1 MTSNTRRF
9 AVKLLPALLALQ
21 GGAALAFEPI
31 KFDDGST
38 LDVSLKVNYVNMR
51 RTQAPTT
58 INDYEYQ
65 PSKPS
70 TVAVAPGVRGTM
82 WRPAVDMFT
91 QWETRMNTDD
101 GTNAVAKSGTI
112 SNRVSALMDIDYKK
126 DNYRVFARVN
136 AFRDQAIFG
145 KKPGISPGT
154 YNMDGPQDE
163 YTETAKKF
171 AGQRTR
177 LLDIYA
183 QGRWYVGDEGKP
195 LFVRVGRQVV
205 NWGEGLIFQGIG
217 SSMNPNDQI
226 KGMTPGLPAAEAFL
240 PTEQIYATYGV
251 SEDLTLMAYK
261 KWKFRPTEFAPAGTY
276 WSAEDLLA
284 PGGIMQTAF
293 EWPAFFSNAQL
304 EQLKQLFGGHALEAY
319 GAYRSPDVGAKN
331 GGQWGLGLKYQWT
344 DATDIGLYH
353 LRYTET
359 VPSAEFGFGTTY
371 WKRNQ
376 GMVSGVRGGKHPF
389 DINAALLTSLNY
401 LTPFPNT
408 YYARYMNDI
417 ELTGA
422 SFSTVFGDWQMSG
435 EAAYRNG
442 VPVMMGDHHYELAR
456 GRTISANIS
465 ALRAW
470 AGTSPLWSWTQA
482 DTVILGG
489 ELAVQHLTGY
499 KKPGY
504 APMPKFGN
512 PALHYWPN
520 AVLGNIGS
528 SLACLS
534 PTACIEGQPG
544 SFLSPGMAQVPAIPD
559 GVMADR
565 TGVATALRLELGY
578 TPWPEW
584 ELSIPIFYFRQ
595 FTGMG
600 ASPGG
605 WNSGLTGK
613 GSSRMTVET
622 KFSYRKNLELSFTMA
637 RFMGEVDLRF
647 HNFNP
652 FADRDFVAVGAGYN
666 F

>member
-1 MTSNTRRF
+1 MTSGTRRF

-21 GGAALAFEPI
+21 GGAALAFETI

-51 RTQAPTT
+51 RIQAPTT
-58 INDYEYQ
+58 INDYVAELSDQ
-65 PSKPS
+65 A
-70 TVAVAPGVRGTM
+70 TVAVTPGVKGTL
-82 WRPAVDMFT
+82 WRPAVDKFT

-101 GTNAVAKSGTI
+101 GTNSVAKDGTI

-136 AFRDQAIFG
+136 AFRDQVLFE
-145 KKPGISPGT
+145 KKAGISPGT
-154 YNMDGPQDE
+154 YNMDGPHDE
-163 YTETAKKF
+163 YTEIAKKL

-183 QGRWYVGDEGKP
+183 QGRWYVGEEGNP

-251 SEDLTLMAYK
+251 NEDLTLMAYK

-276 WSAEDLLA
+276 WSAEDLMA

-293 EWPAFFSNAQL
+293 EWPAFFSDAQL
-304 EQLKQLFGGHALEAY
+304 EQLRQLFRGYPLEAY
-319 GAYRSPDVGAKN
+319 GGYRTPDVGKKN

-359 VPSAEFGFGTTY
+359 VPSTEFGYSTTY
-371 WKRNQ
+371 WRRNH
-376 GMVSGVRGGKHPF
+376 GLVSGVKGVAGIPY
-389 DINAALLTSLNY
+389 DVSATLLTALNY
-401 LTPFPNT
+401 LTPFPST
-408 YYARYMNDI
+408 YYASYMNDI
-417 ELTGA
+417 KLTGA
-422 SFSTVFGDWQMSG
+422 SFSTVVGDWQMSG
-435 EAAYRNG
+435 EMAYRDG
-442 VPVMMGDHHYELAR
+442 APVMMGDHHYALAR
-456 GRTISANIS
+456 GRTVSANLS

-470 AGTSPLWSWTQA
+470 SGTSSLWSWTQA

-499 KKPGY
+499 KKPDY
-504 APMPKFGN
+504 APMPDFGN
-512 PALHYWPN
+512 RNLRFWPN
-520 AVLGNIGS
+520 AVLGNILS
-528 SLACLS
+528 SVACANPGACS
-534 PTACIEGQPG
+534 PHM
-544 SFLSPGMAQVPAIPD
+544 SQVPPIDDYP
-559 GVMADR
+559 MTDR
-565 TGVATALRLELGY
+565 TGVATAMRLELGY

-613 GSSRMTVET
+613 GSSRMSVET
-622 KFSYRKNLELSFTMA
+622 KFSYRKNLELSFTMQ
-637 RFMGEVDLRF
+637 RFMGEVDMRF
-647 HNFNP
+647 HSFNP
-652 FADRDFVAVGAGYN
+652 FADRDFIALGAGYN